1 MWKKYNRVCPEESKK
16 KKEFKFSPSKI
27 TTPVNAENTEQDQI
41 KISGKEN
48 SKRVEDPVMQIS
60 IKSVATHICKI
71 IFE

>member
-1 MWKKYNRVCPEESKK
+1 MEKVQRVCPEESKE